1 ASSATS
7 PAASENSGP
16 AVLPSGDSVTAAI
29 RDDSRFAL
37 IRAEA
42 TVTVETG
49 ERFLQLSDGVGEY
62 MPGPGER

>member
-1 ASSATS
+1 MALSLTS
-7 PAASENSGP
+7 RAASP
-16 AVLPSGDSVTAAI
+16 AAI

-62 MPGPGER
+62 MPGPGERLDGRAHRA